1 MIFNKFIE
9 DIIKFFL
16 ITVLFLGIIVWT
28 LQAINYFDFVTE
40 DGHGLKIYFLY
51 TVFNFPKIIHRILP
65 FVFFLS
71 LFYTILNYEKKNE
84 LSIFWLNGI
93 SKVRFAN
100 KIILFS
106 IFLMF
111 FQIFMGSYLSPKS
124 QFKARNYLKNSE
136 ISFFSSLIKEGK
148 FINIVKGLTI
158 FIKSKNNDGTYNDI
172 FIDDTTKIQTRMIY
186 ARQGYIIDNKK
197 NKIFKL
203 NNGEVINIKDSKI
216 DVFEFK
222 QIEFNLNNLISNTI
236 VVPKIQELSS
246 QVLINCFFSLPFE
259 NLSSFNCD
267 KKVQNDIVRELLK
280 RFIKPLYIPLIAL
293 ICCFTIILSKNFR
306 DYTKINLII
315 FFLIFALLVIS
326 EALLRVSS
334 REHIHFFIYLS
345 IPIIIFIMSYIIF
358 FKRAKYV

>member
-1 MIFNKFIE
+1 
-9 DIIKFFL
+9 
-16 ITVLFLGIIVWT
+16 
-28 LQAINYFDFVTE
+28 
-40 DGHGLKIYFLY
+40 
-51 TVFNFPKIIHRILP
+51 
-65 FVFFLS
+65 
-71 LFYTILNYEKKNE
+71 
-84 LSIFWLNGI
+84 
-93 SKVRFAN
+93 
-100 KIILFS
+100 
-106 IFLMF
+106 MF

-203 NNGEVINIKDSKI
+203 NNGEVINIKDLKI